1 MDPALIFKIV
11 IPLVAAAAADTLLQR
26 VVRVPKNIQSSRT
39 TTYFSVLKSALR
51 VVTYATAVYGILL
64 ALKVNVTPLFA
75 SAGVVG
81 VVMGLGLRSFIED
94 FFTGIFIL
102 TEDTI
107 RVGDYVD
114 IAGSE
119 GVTESLGIRTVRIR
133 DKNGALHIFPNREI
147 KKIVNYSKRQAR
159 VIIDVPIK
167 SNQPVDAAIAALE
180 AALSDLKKDPSLGE
194 HILSASRI
202 EGVEAVNPGHMVLR
216 VLILTRA
223 SERWNAGRTY
233 RRIAVKQLEKAKIL
247 LA

>member
-1 MDPALIFKIV
+1 MDLSVIAKIV
-11 IPLVAAAAADTLLQR
+11 IPLLSAVIVDALFQR
-26 VVRVPKNIQSSRT
+26 FIRVPKNIQSSRT
-39 TTYFSVLKSALR
+39 NTYFSVLKSALR
-51 VVTYATAVYGILL
+51 VITYATAFYFIFI

-81 VVMGLGLRSFIED
+81 VIVGLGLRSFIED
-94 FFTGIFIL
+94 FFTGVFIL

-159 VIIDVPIK
+159 VIVDLPVK
-167 SNQPVDAAIAALE
+167 SNQPVDEVISALDT
-180 AALSDLKKDPSLGE
+180 ALTDLKKDKHVGE
-194 HILSASRI
+194 HILGTSRI

-233 RRIAVKQLEKAKIL
+233 RRIALKQLEKAKIL